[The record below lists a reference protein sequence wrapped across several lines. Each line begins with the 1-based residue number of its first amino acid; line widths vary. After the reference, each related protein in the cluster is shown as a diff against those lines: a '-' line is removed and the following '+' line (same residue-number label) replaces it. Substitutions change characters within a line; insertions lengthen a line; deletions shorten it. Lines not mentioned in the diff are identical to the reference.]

1 MSTLLHHHTP
11 LRAAILALTVL
22 TAQAVGTVAAVT
34 VTEADTTAA
43 ADPRLAPD
51 FVTASLLLASP
62 GEKVYQIFGHAAIRM
77 QCPAHGLDNVF
88 TYEVDILGDGFAS
101 YFFNRASARLAAVPA
116 ADYIDTYRREGRS
129 VMMLRL
135 NLTPVEKQELWRWLD
150 MMAFEAPENTF
161 NQRRRN
167 CLSVAME
174 RIGKAVSPAR
184 IVPPA
189 LSLAKTNGEILYD
202 AGEGASEWHRIGY
215 RLVPGADADVCDRML
230 MLPSHTITDH
240 AGWTIVGSDG
250 SVRPLFV
257 GRPVMLTAP
266 AMPLRHS
273 PVTPL
278 AVAIAAGV
286 LSVALSVASR
296 FRRFVGAGRVFAVT
310 VMAVLAAGW
319 VALVFIAAVPNTVT
333 APWNWFMVVFNPLP
347 LIGWATLRRKPFFP
361 LAATVYGAVQ
371 IAFGAFSPLF
381 TSQANAPLSVLA
393 IALGAAAIIAT
404 SNTDKTNH
412 K

>member
-11 LRAAILALTVL
+11 LRAAMLALTVL

-88 TYEVDILGDGFAS
+88 TYEVDPGAGFFDVIFNKARARFAAVDFKEYVGEFAS
-101 YFFNRASARLAAVPA
+101 
-116 ADYIDTYRREGRS
+116 EGRE
-129 VMMLRL
+129 VVQLRL
-135 NLTPVEKQELWRWLD
+135 NLSPAEKQRLWQILD
-150 MMAFEAPENTF
+150 EKAFGTF
-161 NQRRRN
+161 QSSFNPFGRH
-167 CLSVAME
+167 CLTMSLDQ
-174 RIGKAVSPAR
+174 ID
-184 IVPPA
+184 
-189 LSLAKTNGEILYD
+189 LSLGGGRLRPSESAASMDNGQKTL
-202 AGEGASEWHRIGY
+202 AASRGGNEWHRMVCLSTLGTS
-215 RLVPGADADVCDRML
+215 ADVTQPLLQVPANMAGEY
-230 MLPSHTITDH
+230 
-240 AGWTIVGSDG
+240 AGWSIDDG
-250 SVRPLFV
+250 EGKLRPLFS
-257 GRPVMLTAP
+257 GEPELLTRRTSPVD
-266 AMPLRHS
+266 RS

-278 AVAIAAGV
+278 AVAIFIAFTVLACAAAARARHMV
-286 LSVALSVASR
+286 VVARAV
-296 FRRFVGAGRVFAVT
+296 AVT
-310 VMAVLAAGW
+310 VMALLAAGW
-319 VALVFIAAVPNTVT
+319 SVLMLFSVSDIT
-333 APWNWFMVVFNPLP
+333 ASSNWFMVVFNPLP

-404 SNTDKTNH
+404 TDKTNH